1 MRVAAR
7 QISLAILFCGTFAQ
21 KSTTITTIFVTT
33 RWTETQTC
41 SSQLQLCEDVIW
53 NPLVSSVGNGTVG
66 PSSWLPSNSIPPGS
80 FSTFTTSRKTGSI
93 STIASSYTE
102 NVTVPSWSSISTPT
116 STPSSFVLQS
126 LDGDSPDSY
135 FQLFSDGRLGLVKIA
150 ETSAPRFMLQGGR
163 LLTVEEPVEAIFLR
177 RGTIQKRQDA
187 ISLDDIGE
195 LLHDI
200 LESGEILSTDIL
212 SRIFFNEVGMCLEY
226 NGKIYRLYRLRRAQ
240 GGYYLRMAAYPGS
253 TPDGWLPALVG
264 PIQPSQSISSTTGL
278 QPSRTL
284 VSSQIT
290 RTGSSRVNDSS
301 VTEEDIGATR
311 VIVLEIRAPA
321 LSTPEQLSP
330 YAAADISTG
339 CSSAVTSPSATS
351 SFTETSV
358 SEVSS
363 TLSSTIDASGTY
375 AADIPGYTGHLFW
388 DLFGNNQGYHFV
400 DYDAGDDFQVFNVDT
415 DSGASEGYLRLVQRA
430 PMGDG
435 GSIID
440 VIVGIYSS
448 EYLGDHPNVL
458 NDYQTYL
465 LVTKDDN
472 RMIPIPVMWTSGGG
486 VAIDKSS
493 LLKAGQNP
501 NDQRDTFWLCTDTP
515 PDYVYVYS
523 SVGLEAIIEGARYRD
538 WAITATAVVDSE

>member
-21 KSTTITTIFVTT
+21 KSTAITTIFVTT
-33 RWTETQTC
+33 RWTETRTC
-41 SSQLQLCEDVIW
+41 SSQLQRCEDVIW
-53 NPLVSSVGNGTVG
+53 NPLVSSMGNGTVG
-66 PSSWLPSNSIPPGS
+66 PSSWLPSSSISPGG

-93 STIASSYTE
+93 STIASSYTG

-126 LDGDSPDSY
+126 FDGDSSDSY
-135 FQLFSDGRLGLVKIA
+135 FQLFSDGRLGLVEIA

-177 RGTIQKRQDA
+177 RGTIRKRQDA

-212 SRIFFNEVGMCLEY
+212 SRIFFNEFFDY
-226 NGKIYRLYRLRRAQ
+226 H
-240 GGYYLRMAAYPGS
+240 GS
-253 TPDGWLPALVG
+253 TTTTTTTTSWL
-264 PIQPSQSISSTTGL
+264 TTTY
-278 QPSRTL
+278 SAVKATS
-284 VSSQIT
+284 VYIT
-290 RTGSSRVNDSS
+290 
-301 VTEEDIGATR
+301 TEEDIEATR

-375 AADIPGYTGHLFW
+375 AADIPGYTGRLYWNLFSN
-388 DLFGNNQGYHFV
+388 DQGYHFV
-400 DYDAGDDFQVFNVDT
+400 DYDSGDDFQVFNVDT
-415 DSGASEGYLRLVQRA
+415 DSGASEGYLRLSQRA

-448 EYLGDHPNVL
+448 EYLGDHPDVM

-465 LVTKDDN
+465 LVTKDDD
-472 RMIPIPVMWTSGGG
+472 RMIPIPVMWTSSGG

-523 SVGLEAIIEGARYRD
+523 SVGLEAVIGKQAGSCTTFSQFLPFTATTTTEGARYRD